1 LVFFCRH
8 PHCCW
13 KVYSHLPTR
22 TASPA

>member
-8 PHCCW
+8 PHCYW
-13 KVYSHLPTR
+13 IVYSHLPTR